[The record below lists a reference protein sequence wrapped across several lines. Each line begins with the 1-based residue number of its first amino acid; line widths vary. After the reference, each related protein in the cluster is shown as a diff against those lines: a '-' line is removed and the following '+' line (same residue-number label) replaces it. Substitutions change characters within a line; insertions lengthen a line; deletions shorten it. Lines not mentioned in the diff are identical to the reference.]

1 MVGLRF
7 LLSGQLQIKA
17 VIAKVMFIA
26 LAGDSIQLV
35 PDGTLFI
42 HILLIILMVFIL
54 NFTLFRPINHIL
66 KEREQQTQGRFNE
79 TGIILKRIDANLK
92 EYEQSLRRARAQGYS
107 LLENYR
113 VEALKQRQNSI
124 NSLREELQA
133 STAKEKQSI
142 QTQVEQ
148 ARLTLEE
155 DSHRMASEISRQV
168 LRRSV

>member
-1 MVGLRF
+1 
-7 LLSGQLQIKA
+7 
-17 VIAKVMFIA
+17 MFIA

-42 HILLIILMVFIL
+42 HIFLIILMVFIL
-54 NFTLFRPINHIL
+54 NITLFRPINQIL
-66 KEREQQTQGRFNE
+66 REREQQTQGRFHE
-79 TGIILKRIDANLK
+79 TTTILKSIEANLK

-107 LLENYR
+107 LLESYR
-113 VEALKQRQNSI
+113 AEAMQQRQSAI
-124 NSLREELQA
+124 NSLREELQV
-133 STAKEKQSI
+133 STAKEKQLI

-168 LRRSV
+168 LHRSL